1 MIEAEIDIT
10 EAMESFS
17 KATRSHDL
25 SSAVRENLDKI
36 GRLLTMNVNLRNIS
50 NIELAKLFDLAA
62 KADDRH
68 LAKKIVY
75 RLAYRHHESF
85 EAQLRYLG
93 KRAVKRENY
102 SSFNMVAKLWKDRR
116 VKFTN

>member
-1 MIEAEIDIT
+1 M
-10 EAMESFS
+10 
-17 KATRSHDL
+17 R
-25 SSAVRENLDKI
+25 
-36 GRLLTMNVNLRNIS
+36 VNLRNIS

-62 KADDRH
+62 KVDDRNI
-68 LAKKIVY
+68 AKKIVY

-102 SSFNMVAKLWKDRR
+102 SNFKMVSKLWK
-116 VKFTN
+116 